1 MPDFGFVGASYT
13 APSIYQD
20 AQECINFFPEIDPTK
35 GQGDRGI
42 VALYP
47 TGGLVTKAQL
57 YAGQVRA
64 LHTMSG
70 GQYLI
75 AVSNRFVY
83 KIDNSFTA
91 TQIGTLST
99 STGYVEITDNQTTD
113 NGLTAYIVDGI
124 ARYTWV
130 ASSNTF
136 ATLPASDGPWTGASS
151 CDVVDNY
158 IIYNQPDTQN
168 WAATDLGLAVST
180 TGYYGTKDGA
190 PDNLVALIV
199 DHRQVYLLGEVTTE
213 VWVDVGNQI
222 TGIISF
228 PFQRIS
234 GTTMQHGCAA
244 KGSIARFGESF
255 AFVSKDTRGTA
266 TIGVMAGYT
275 YQKISTHAVENTLA
289 GKVISDAVAY
299 TYRVEGHEFYV
310 VTFPSIDLT
319 WVYDLATQQW
329 HKWLS
334 YSNGEYH
341 RHRSNCGAFFNNMNI
356 VGDYANGKIYS
367 VERDVYTEDGNT
379 IRRLRRAPHLVLDL
393 QREYF
398 DELQIQFQ
406 PGVGIGGFS
415 VKSGEVI
422 SDPYYI
428 PSNGTLKIGADSIV
442 YIGPINTLYVTPS
455 DAITNPEAM
464 LRWSNDGGSTW
475 SNEHW
480 VSIGQQGKYKNR
492 AIWRR
497 LGMARDRIF
506 EVAISSPVKAVIVSA
521 NLKSSV
527 GEN

>member
-1 MPDFGFVGASYT
+1 MDFGFVGASYT
-13 APSIYQD
+13 TPSIYQD

-35 GQGDRGI
+35 GQGDRGV

-47 TGGLVTKAQL
+47 TGGLIRKAQL

-70 GQYLI
+70 GQWLI
-75 AVSNRFVY
+75 AVCDRFVY

-91 TQIGTLST
+91 TQIGTINT
-99 STGYVEITDNQTTD
+99 STGYVQITDNQTSD
-113 NGLTAYIVDGI
+113 NGLTAYIVDGV

-130 ASSNTF
+130 EGTNTF
-136 ATLPASDGPWTGASS
+136 AALPPSDGPWTGASS

-168 WAATDLGLAVST
+168 WAATNLGLAVST

-199 DHRQVYLLGEVTTE
+199 DHRQVYLLGEVTSE

-234 GTTMQHGCAA
+234 GTSMQHGCAA

-289 GKVISDAVAY
+289 GKDLSDAVAY
-299 TYRVEGHEFYV
+299 TYRIEGHEFYV

-334 YSNGEYH
+334 YLNGNYH

-367 VERDVYTEDGNT
+367 VERDVYTEDGNI
-379 IRRLRRAPHLVLDL
+379 IRRLRRAPHLVADF

-406 PGVGIGGFS
+406 PGVGVGGFS

-422 SDPYYI
+422 SNPYYI
-428 PSNGTLKIGADSIV
+428 ASNGTLTIGAASIV
-442 YIGPINTLYVTPS
+442 YIGPINTLFVSPA
-455 DAITNPEAM
+455 DAIINPEAM

-521 NLKSSV
+521 NLKTSV

>member
-35 GQGDRGI
+35 GPGDRGI

-47 TGGLVTKAQL
+47 TAGLVTKAQL
-57 YAGQVRA
+57 FAGPIRA

-70 GQYLI
+70 GKYLI
-75 AVSNRFVY
+75 AISDRFVY
-83 KIDNSFTA
+83 KIDDSFTA
-91 TQIGTLST
+91 TQIGAITT
-99 STGYVEITDNQTTD
+99 STGYVQITDNQTTD
-113 NGLTAYIVDGI
+113 NGLTAYIVDGVG
-124 ARYTWV
+124 RYTWI
-130 ASSNTF
+130 AETNKYAALLGT
-136 ATLPASDGPWTGASS
+136 DGPWTGASS

-199 DHRQVYLLGEVTTE
+199 DHRQVYLLGEVTSE

-222 TGIISF
+222 TGIVTF

-266 TIGVMAGYT
+266 TIGVMTGYA
-275 YQKISTHAVENTLA
+275 YQKISTHAVENTLV
-289 GKVISDAVAY
+289 GKVISDAIAY

-310 VTFPSIDLT
+310 VTFPSVDLT
-319 WVYDLATQQW
+319 WVYDLATEQW

-334 YSNGEYH
+334 VEDGEYH

-379 IRRLRRAPHLVLDL
+379 IRRLRRAPHLVQDF

-406 PGVGIGGFS
+406 PGVGVGGFS

-428 PSNGTLKIGADSIV
+428 ASNASLIIRAASIV
-442 YIGPINTLYVTPS
+442 YIGPINTLYVSPA
-455 DAITNPEAM
+455 DAIINPEAM
-464 LRWSNDGGSTW
+464 LRWSNDGGSSW

-521 NLKSSV
+521 NLKTSV